1 MIRRVVGIHFSPIG
15 GTADM
20 TKRLTEAL
28 ASRLREDSPL
38 EITTQTYEL
47 MRMGPEKIDLDEETV
62 AVIGVP
68 VYVGKVPL
76 PAVRALERF
85 DPNGAVAVAVVS
97 FGARTYGNALY
108 ELQHFAE
115 AVGFKVVGAGAFSIR
130 YGKHGIVSNTGEYA
144 EDTGALRSFANA
156 AAGKIRRLAGSEIEG
171 LRIRPAP
178 LEVAGRLPV
187 HLTSRVSPRAA
198 AAAQG
203 ILERICI
210 RRKESEWYL

>member
-1 MIRRVVGIHFSPIG
+1 MIRKVVGIHFSPIG

-20 TKRLTEAL
+20 TKSLTEAL
-28 ASRLREDSPL
+28 ADGLRKDSPL

-47 MRMGPEKIDLDEETV
+47 LRMGPERIDLDEETV
-62 AVIGVP
+62 AVIGMP

-76 PAVRALERF
+76 PAIRALEKF
-85 DPNGAVAVAVVS
+85 NPNGAVAVAAVS

-115 AVGFKVVGAGAFSIR
+115 ALGFKVIGAGAFSIR
-130 YGKHGIVSNTGEYA
+130 YGKHGIASNTGEYMG
-144 EDTGALRSFANA
+144 DTGALSSFAK
-156 AAGKIRRLAGSEIEG
+156 AAGSKIRRLAGSEIAG
-171 LRIRPAP
+171 LKIKPAP

-203 ILERICI
+203 LLERICI
-210 RRKESEWYL
+210 RRRESEWYL